1 MNYKVFFNFTEF
13 PDRFF
18 EKTLISETSGQKRQN
33 ERYIIFVKTLTL
45 LGMSFLGLL
54 LQVGKGNFRELHA
67 AKSVRIRSFFW
78 FVFSRIWTESVDLQ
92 NKSLHS
98 VQTRKKIDQKKLRIC
113 TISQQWGTS
122 HPLILKSLSQRL
134 QTTNVSDI
142 ALKCFAFNTQ
152 SPLL

>member
-1 MNYKVFFNFTEF
+1 MNYKVLFNFTEF

-78 FVFSRIWTESVDLQ
+78 FVFLRIWTESVDLQ

-113 TISQQWGTS
+113 TISQQ
-122 HPLILKSLSQRL
+122 
-134 QTTNVSDI
+134 
-142 ALKCFAFNTQ
+142 
-152 SPLL
+152 

>member
-13 PDRFF
+13 PDHFF

-33 ERYIIFVKTLTL
+33 ERYIILVKTLTL
-45 LGMSFLGLL
+45 LWMSFLGLL

-98 VQTRKKIDQKKLRIC
+98 VQTRKK
-113 TISQQWGTS
+113 
-122 HPLILKSLSQRL
+122 
-134 QTTNVSDI
+134 
-142 ALKCFAFNTQ
+142 
-152 SPLL
+152 